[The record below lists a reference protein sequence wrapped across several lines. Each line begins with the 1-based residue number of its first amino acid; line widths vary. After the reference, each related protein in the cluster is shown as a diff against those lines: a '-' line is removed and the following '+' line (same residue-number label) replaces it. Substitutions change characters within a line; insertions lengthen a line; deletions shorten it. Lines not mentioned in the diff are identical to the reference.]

1 MNAPSIGRA
10 NAITV
15 DVHHHMVPPHYRDA
29 LEKSGIDTGGI
40 PAWSPD
46 HSLQMMERLKVGRV
60 LLSIS
65 SPGVWFGD
73 VVGARELARS
83 CNEYA
88 KSLANRH
95 PDHFGT
101 LAALPFPDLEGALE
115 ETRYALDH
123 IALDGV
129 ILLSNVDGN
138 YIGDPEFDDLMA
150 ELNRRKA
157 FVLLHPNHV
166 PAGTEDAA
174 LHPWAE
180 YPIDVG
186 RAYARLVYNEV
197 LVRFPDIRWVLAHAG
212 GVVPYLA
219 ERLGKAHYAKDGN
232 PRWGRII
239 LDMAAKRNGGLE
251 LAQRMG
257 YDTVGA
263 ANPVSFAALKRL
275 VPTEKIHFGSNFP
288 WDSEAATAAAI
299 SFLHRELGSPLY
311 LGAPEDAGR
320 SPI

>member
-1 MNAPSIGRA
+1 MTAPSIGRA

-15 DVHHHMVPPHYRDA
+15 DVHHHMVPPHYRNA
-29 LEKSGIDTGGI
+29 LEMSGIDTGGI

-46 HSLQMMERLKVGRV
+46 HSSRMMERLKVDRA

-73 VVGARELARS
+73 DVQARELARS
-83 CNEYA
+83 CNEYSASLRA
-88 KSLANRH
+88 KH
-95 PDHFGT
+95 PDRFGA
-101 LAALPFPDLEGALE
+101 LAILPLPDLEGALE

-123 IALDGV
+123 LGLDGV

-138 YIGDPEFDDLMA
+138 YIGDPESDDLMA
-150 ELNRRKA
+150 ELNRRNA

-166 PAGTEDAA
+166 PVGNEDVA

-180 YPIDVG
+180 YPIDVA

-197 LVRFPDIRWVLAHAG
+197 LICYPDIRWVLAHAG

-219 ERLGKAHYAKDGN
+219 ERLGKAHYAKEGK

-239 LDMAAKRNGGLE
+239 LDMAAKRNRGLE
-251 LAQRMG
+251 LAQCMG

-263 ANPVSFAALKRL
+263 ANPVSFAALDRL
-275 VPTEKIHFGSNFP
+275 VSWERIHFGSNFP
-288 WDSEAATAAAI
+288 WDSEATTAAAI
-299 SFLHRELGSPLY
+299 SFLGRELGSPLY
-311 LGAPEDAGR
+311 LGAPEDAQR
-320 SPI
+320 SSI